1 LSFSNKEINRRAA
14 YLHHRIEQWTELRV
28 SVALNQEPAVPP
40 VVRHTDGTFV
50 PDDDLPAQQPN
61 GSAPVA
67 PAPAPAAEKSA
78 YTSPAQVPTQEGP
91 GGSFRVL
98 DGIKTRPED
107 LLYAV
112 DEMPP
117 WPRLLFL
124 GMQHAMLLSVNLVLI
139 VIVFRRAGAG
149 DAATLSALSLG
160 MIALAIS
167 TVLQSIRR
175 GPIGSGYL
183 APPVFSAIYIGP
195 AVLAA
200 GTGGLPAVFGM
211 TMFAGLVEIGMAPL
225 LRKLRALFPPAI
237 SGFIVVIVGLQL
249 GVIGIGDLLGVEHIN
264 RPTFHYHLIIGGLT
278 LGMMCALSV
287 WGRGI
292 ARLICSMLG
301 VVIGMLA
308 SVAAGLVPAD
318 SMRSFLDA
326 PILAVPEPHYL
337 AYDFRFSLVPAFL
350 MAGTAAMLRTVG
362 VITTCQKINDLDW
375 KRPELNSIQAG
386 IIADGIG
393 CVLGGLLGVMGMNSA
408 VGPVGV
414 AKATGATSR
423 YIGFSCAAILV
434 IVAFIPKYAAV
445 FLIMPQPVIGALMV
459 FTASF
464 MISGGIQ
471 LIVSRSID
479 GRATYVVGVSLLLGL
494 SREVFPAY
502 FKLGAPLLHQFTGS
516 MMSIGVFSAFLLNL
530 IFRIGAT
537 RSATLEFEDSDLPA
551 AGLERLVRARGK
563 AWSVPSDVID
573 RAVSSTEQVMQHLVD
588 ADLIVGPP
596 SLTMTYNDFDLTI
609 SVRYQGS
616 LLSLPNVG
624 VRKHFFLE
632 EESFSYGLAD
642 FLTGV
647 YPDRM
652 EARTIGENAQ
662 IRLIFSG

>member
-1 LSFSNKEINRRAA
+1 M
-14 YLHHRIEQWTELRV
+14 
-28 SVALNQEPAVPP
+28 SVALNQEPAIPP
-40 VVRHTDGTFV
+40 VVRHTDGAFV

-61 GSAPVA
+61 GSALVA
-67 PAPAPAAEKSA
+67 PASAPAAEKSA
-78 YTSPAQVPTQEGP
+78 YTPLAPVPTQEDP
-91 GGSFRVL
+91 GGSFRAL
-98 DGIKTRPED
+98 DSIKTRPED

-124 GMQHAMLLSVNLVLI
+124 GMQHAMLLSVNLILI

-167 TVLQSIRR
+167 TVLQSIRK

-195 AVLAA
+195 TVLAA
-200 GTGGLPAVFGM
+200 GAGGLPAVFGM
-211 TMFAGLVEIGMAPL
+211 TMFAGLVEIGLSRL
-225 LRKLRALFPPAI
+225 LSKLRALFPPAI

-249 GVIGIGDLLGVEHIN
+249 GLIGTGDLLGVEHIH

-278 LGMMCALSV
+278 LATMCALSV
-287 WGRGI
+287 WGRSI
-292 ARLICSMLG
+292 VRLICSLLG
-301 VVIGMLA
+301 VVIGVLA
-308 SVAAGLVPAD
+308 SIGAGLVPAD

-337 AYDFRFSLVPAFL
+337 AYDFQFSLIPAFL

-375 KRPELNSIQAG
+375 KRPELKSIQAG
-386 IIADGIG
+386 IVADGIG
-393 CVLGGLLGVMGMNSA
+393 CVVGGLLGVIGMNSA

-414 AKATGATSR
+414 AKASGATSR
-423 YIGFSCAAILV
+423 YIAFSCAAILV
-434 IVAFIPKYAAV
+434 IVAFIPKYAAL

-464 MISGGIQ
+464 MIAGGIQ
-471 LIVSRSID
+471 IIVSRSID
-479 GRATYVVGVSLLLGL
+479 SRVTYIVGVSLLLGL
-494 SREVFPAY
+494 SREIFPTY
-502 FKLGAPLLHQFTGS
+502 FKLGTPLLHQFTGS
-516 MMSIGVFSAFLLNL
+516 MMSIGVISAFLLNL

-537 RSATLEFEDSDLPA
+537 RSATLKFEDSDMTA
-551 AGLERLVRARGK
+551 DEIERLVRVRGK
-563 AWSVPSDVID
+563 AWSVPRDTIN
-573 RAVSSTEQVMQHLVD
+573 RAVGSTKQVIQHLVD
-588 ADLIVGPP
+588 AELIIGSP
-596 SLTMTYNDFDLTI
+596 SLTMSYNDFDLTI
-609 SVRYQGS
+609 SIRYQGA
-616 LLSLPNVG
+616 LLSLPNAG
-624 VRKHFFLE
+624 IRKHFLLE

-642 FLTGV
+642 FLTAI

-652 EARTIGENAQ
+652 EARSAGENAQ